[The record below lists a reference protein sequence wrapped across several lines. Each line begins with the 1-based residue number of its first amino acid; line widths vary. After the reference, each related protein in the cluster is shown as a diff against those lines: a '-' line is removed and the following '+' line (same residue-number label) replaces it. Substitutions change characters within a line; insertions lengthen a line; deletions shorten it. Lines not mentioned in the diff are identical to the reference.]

1 MANRQKKDH
10 RSSDLSR
17 RQGIREIKQSF
28 LIVCEGEKTE
38 PDYFK
43 AFRMTAATVKAVG
56 QAMNTMTL
64 VSKAISIRE
73 SDKKR
78 KKVYDQCWVVFD
90 KDDFPAKDFNQA
102 IQFAE
107 KNGFRVAYSNQAFE
121 YWFLLHYN
129 LYTGAIHRNQYKDML
144 TKLTGMPY
152 RKSEGYV
159 LSCTICFSFVNSKPS
174 IMQSLYLQKSHTATL
189 PRKNL
194 LQPFRDLFQNS
205 INTCSKTIVIR
216 VVFPNPKRKLVD
228 LRKFCILTS
237 FLSVL
242 QKLTPKHYCVS

>member
-1 MANRQKKDH
+1 MAKRQKKDH
-10 RSSDLSR
+10 RLSNLSR
-17 RQGIREIKQSF
+17 RQGVREIKQSF

-43 AFRMTAATVKAVG
+43 AFRMTAATIKAVG

-73 SDKKR
+73 ADQKR
-78 KKVYDQCWVVFD
+78 KRVYDQCWVVFD

-102 IQFAE
+102 IQLAE

-144 TKLTGMPY
+144 TRLTGMPY
-152 RKSEGYV
+152 SKSEGYGAV
-159 LSCTICFSFVNSKPS
+159 
-174 IMQSLYLQKSHTATL
+174 MY
-189 PRKNL
+189 NL
-194 LQPFRDLFQNS
+194 LLSRQQQAISNAETVLAEIS
-205 INTCSKTIVIR
+205 HG
-216 VVFPNPKRKLVD
+216 NPAEDESSTTVHHLV
-228 LRKFCILTS
+228 LELNRYL
-237 FLSVL
+237 
-242 QKLTPKHYCVS
+242 

>member
-1 MANRQKKDH
+1 MAKRQKKDH
-10 RSSDLSR
+10 RLSDLSR
-17 RQGIREIKQSF
+17 RQGVREIKQSF

-64 VSKAISIRE
+64 VSKAISIRDA
-73 SDKKR
+73 DKKR
-78 KKVYDQCWVVFD
+78 KKSYDQCWVVFD

-129 LYTGAIHRNQYKDML
+129 LYTGAIHRSQYKDML

-152 RKSEGYV
+152 SKSDGYGAV
-159 LSCTICFSFVNSKPS
+159 
-174 IMQSLYLQKSHTATL
+174 MY
-189 PRKNL
+189 NL
-194 LQPFRDLFQNS
+194 LLSRQQQA
-205 INTCSKTIVIR
+205 INNAETVLAEISHGNPAEEESSTTVQR
-216 VVFPNPKRKLVD
+216 LVVELNKYL
-228 LRKFCILTS
+228 
-237 FLSVL
+237 
-242 QKLTPKHYCVS
+242 

>member
-1 MANRQKKDH
+1 MAKRQKKDH

-17 RQGIREIKQSF
+17 RQGVREIKQSF

-43 AFRMTAATVKAVG
+43 AFRMTSATVKAVG

-73 SDKKR
+73 ADQKR
-78 KKVYDQCWVVFD
+78 KKIYDQCWVVFD

-102 IQFAE
+102 IVFAE

-129 LYTGAIHRNQYKDML
+129 LYTGAIHRSQYKDML

-152 RKSEGYV
+152 SKSEGYGAV
-159 LSCTICFSFVNSKPS
+159 
-174 IMQSLYLQKSHTATL
+174 MY
-189 PRKNL
+189 NL
-194 LQPFRDLFQNS
+194 LLSRQQQAINNS
-205 INTCSKTIVIR
+205 ETVLAEISHGNPAEEESSTIVQR
-216 VVFPNPKRKLVD
+216 LVIE
-228 LRKFCILTS
+228 LNKFL
-237 FLSVL
+237 
-242 QKLTPKHYCVS
+242 

>member
-1 MANRQKKDH
+1 MAKRQKKDH
-10 RSSDLSR
+10 RSSNLSR
-17 RQGIREIKQSF
+17 RQGVREIKQSF

-38 PDYFK
+38 PNYFK

-64 VSKAISIRE
+64 VSKAISIR
-73 SDKKR
+73 DADQKR

-102 IQFAE
+102 IQLAE

-144 TKLTGMPY
+144 TRLTGMPY
-152 RKSEGYV
+152 SKSEGYGAV
-159 LSCTICFSFVNSKPS
+159 
-174 IMQSLYLQKSHTATL
+174 MY
-189 PRKNL
+189 NL
-194 LQPFRDLFQNS
+194 LLSRQQQAISNAETVLAEIS
-205 INTCSKTIVIR
+205 HG
-216 VVFPNPKRKLVD
+216 NPAEEESSTTVQRLV
-228 LRKFCILTS
+228 LELNKYL
-237 FLSVL
+237 
-242 QKLTPKHYCVS
+242 

>member
-1 MANRQKKDH
+1 MAKRQKKDH

-17 RQGIREIKQSF
+17 RQGVREIKQSF

-43 AFRMTAATVKAVG
+43 AFRMTSATVKAVG

-73 SDKKR
+73 ADQKR
-78 KKVYDQCWVVFD
+78 KKIYDQCWVVFD

-102 IQFAE
+102 IVFAE

-129 LYTGAIHRNQYKDML
+129 LYTGAIHRSQYKDML

-152 RKSEGYV
+152 SKSEGYGV
-159 LSCTICFSFVNSKPS
+159 V
-174 IMQSLYLQKSHTATL
+174 MY
-189 PRKNL
+189 NL
-194 LQPFRDLFQNS
+194 LLSRQQQAINNS
-205 INTCSKTIVIR
+205 ETVLAEISHGNPAEEESSTTVQRLVIEL
-216 VVFPNPKRKLVD
+216 N
-228 LRKFCILTS
+228 KFL
-237 FLSVL
+237 
-242 QKLTPKHYCVS
+242 

>member
-1 MANRQKKDH
+1 MAKRQKKDH

-17 RQGIREIKQSF
+17 RQGVREIKQSF

-73 SDKKR
+73 ADQKR

-102 IQFAE
+102 ILFAE

-144 TKLTGMPY
+144 TKLTGIPY
-152 RKSEGYV
+152 SKSEGYGAV
-159 LSCTICFSFVNSKPS
+159 
-174 IMQSLYLQKSHTATL
+174 MY
-189 PRKNL
+189 NL
-194 LQPFRDLFQNS
+194 LLSRQQQA
-205 INTCSKTIVIR
+205 INNAETVLAEISHGNPAEEESSTTVQRLVIEL
-216 VVFPNPKRKLVD
+216 N
-228 LRKFCILTS
+228 KFL
-237 FLSVL
+237 
-242 QKLTPKHYCVS
+242 

>member
-1 MANRQKKDH
+1 MAKRQKKDH
-10 RSSDLSR
+10 RSPDLSR
-17 RQGIREIKQSF
+17 RQGVREIKQSF

-73 SDKKR
+73 ADQKR

-144 TKLTGMPY
+144 TKLTGIPY
-152 RKSEGYV
+152 SKSEGYGAV
-159 LSCTICFSFVNSKPS
+159 
-174 IMQSLYLQKSHTATL
+174 MY
-189 PRKNL
+189 NL
-194 LQPFRDLFQNS
+194 LLSRQQQA
-205 INTCSKTIVIR
+205 INNAETVLAEISHGNPAEEESSTTVQRLVIEL
-216 VVFPNPKRKLVD
+216 N
-228 LRKFCILTS
+228 KFL
-237 FLSVL
+237 
-242 QKLTPKHYCVS
+242 

>member
-1 MANRQKKDH
+1 MAKRQKKDH

-17 RQGIREIKQSF
+17 RQGVREIKQSF

-73 SDKKR
+73 ADQKR

-144 TKLTGMPY
+144 TKLTGIPY
-152 RKSEGYV
+152 SKIEGYGAV
-159 LSCTICFSFVNSKPS
+159 
-174 IMQSLYLQKSHTATL
+174 MY
-189 PRKNL
+189 NL
-194 LQPFRDLFQNS
+194 LLSRQQQA
-205 INTCSKTIVIR
+205 INNAETVLAEISHGNPAEEESSTTVQRLVIEL
-216 VVFPNPKRKLVD
+216 N
-228 LRKFCILTS
+228 KFL
-237 FLSVL
+237 
-242 QKLTPKHYCVS
+242 

>member
-1 MANRQKKDH
+1 MAKLQKKDH

-64 VSKAISIRE
+64 VSKAISIR
-73 SDKKR
+73 DADQKR

-102 IQFAE
+102 IHFAE

-121 YWFLLHYN
+121 YWFLIHYN
-129 LYTGAIHRNQYKDML
+129 LYTGAIHRSQYKDML
-144 TKLTGMPY
+144 TKLIGMPY
-152 RKSEGYV
+152 SKSEG
-159 LSCTICFSFVNSKPS
+159 SGA
-174 IMQSLYLQKSHTATL
+174 IMY
-189 PRKNL
+189 NL
-194 LQPFRDLFQNS
+194 LLSRQHQA
-205 INTCSKTIVIR
+205 INNAETVLAETSHG
-216 VVFPNPKRKLVD
+216 NPAEEESSTTVHKLV
-228 LRKFCILTS
+228 LELNKFL
-237 FLSVL
+237 
-242 QKLTPKHYCVS
+242 

>member
-1 MANRQKKDH
+1 MAKRQKKDH

-17 RQGIREIKQSF
+17 RQGVREIKQSF

-73 SDKKR
+73 ADQKR
-78 KKVYDQCWVVFD
+78 KRVYDQCWVVFD

-102 IQFAE
+102 IQLAE
-107 KNGFRVAYSNQAFE
+107 KNGFHVAYSNQAFE

-144 TKLTGMPY
+144 TRLTGMPY
-152 RKSEGYV
+152 SKSEGYGAV
-159 LSCTICFSFVNSKPS
+159 
-174 IMQSLYLQKSHTATL
+174 MY
-189 PRKNL
+189 NL
-194 LQPFRDLFQNS
+194 LLSRQQQAISNAE
-205 INTCSKTIVIR
+205 T
-216 VVFPNPKRKLVD
+216 VFAEISHGNPAEEESSTTVQRLVSE
-228 LRKFCILTS
+228 LNKYL
-237 FLSVL
+237 
-242 QKLTPKHYCVS
+242 